1 MTLGGG
7 QDSNG
12 GSHCRC
18 GRNSRKWSQEVGL
31 SGCNL
36 MTKPVDDEWLLR
48 DEHRTWFP
56 EMAST
61 AAEVAEMTTK
71 H

>member
-1 MTLGGG
+1 M
-7 QDSNG
+7 
-12 GSHCRC
+12 
-18 GRNSRKWSQEVGL
+18 GL
-31 SGCNL
+31 NGCNL

-48 DEHRTWFP
+48 DEHRMWFP